1 MASIVGYTVL
11 PTDNN
16 MLTAVVYAEDK
27 SGRKILKSLD
37 KSFIQSLMEEEWVGK
52 EIHFENGYVVL

>member
-1 MASIVGYTVL
+1 
-11 PTDNN
+11 